1 MQTVPVFLTANEGL
15 AHGQVFEI
23 GIGERAVT
31 RYMLMSAS
39 GRDSQGIPMAIA
51 SVRTLDDESRRRLT
65 IGFNNFAHAVD
76 HYVMLIF
83 PTVVIGL
90 EVVYGRPYG
99 ELLALGTASF
109 FAFGIFSL
117 PAGWLA
123 DRWSR
128 RYMMIVFYIGCGVSC
143 AAAAIAPN
151 FIALAFALFA
161 LGVFASI
168 YHPVGTAI
176 VVAAAT
182 NRGRTLAFNGV
193 CGNIGVALAAGITAA
208 LIAWIGWRGAFLV
221 PAAVCVATGIAYLVM
236 VPDDRKH
243 AAGRS
248 AAPDV
253 RLAMWM
259 MIAVFGLFILIGTTA
274 GLVFNTMTIAL
285 PKLIDERISGI
296 SLVQVGGIATGVF
309 LCGAVAQF
317 TVGRVLE
324 KYPAHLVFAFT
335 GLMQFIGVV
344 WAVYA
349 TDYALLG
356 ALAFSMAFIYAQVT
370 VNDFVI
376 ARYTADKWRGRVYAV
391 RYFITYLISGAGITL
406 IALLHSRGGFDLVL
420 GTIAVIA
427 FGFVIGT
434 AAVALL
440 VNGVEHDSRAVQ
452 PAE

>member
-1 MQTVPVFLTANEGL
+1 MA
-15 AHGQVFEI
+15 
-23 GIGERAVT
+23 
-31 RYMLMSAS
+31 MAS
-39 GRDSQGIPMAIA
+39 PNVQAF
-51 SVRTLDDESRRRLT
+51 DDEWQRRLT

-90 EVVYGRPYG
+90 EAIYGRPYA

-128 RYMMIVFYIGCGVSC
+128 RYMMVMFYIGCGLSL
-143 AAAAIAPN
+143 AAAAASPN
-151 FIALAFALFA
+151 FIALALSLFA

-176 VVAAAT
+176 VVAAAV

-208 LIAWIGWRGAFLV
+208 LTAWIGWRGAFLV
-221 PAAVCVATGIAYLVM
+221 PAVICVITGIAYLVM
-236 VPDDRKH
+236 VPDDRAQK
-243 AAGRS
+243 AGRS
-248 AAPDV
+248 AAPEV
-253 RLAMWM
+253 RLTMGIM
-259 MIAVFGLFILIGTTA
+259 VTVFALFIVIGTTA
-274 GLVFNTMTIAL
+274 GLVFNTVTIAL
-285 PKLIDERISGI
+285 PKVVDERAGGSI
-296 SLVQVGGIATGVF
+296 SLVAVGGIATAIF
-309 LCGAVAQF
+309 LCGAIAQF
-317 TVGRVLE
+317 TVGRILE

-335 GLMQFIGVV
+335 GLLQFIGVV
-344 WAVYA
+344 WVAYA
-349 TDYALLG
+349 TGYALLA
-356 ALAFSMAFIYAQVT
+356 ALAFAMAFIYAQVT

-376 ARYTADKWRGRVYAV
+376 ARYTADAWRARIYAV
-391 RYFITYLISGAGITL
+391 RYFITYLISGAAITM
-406 IALLHSRGGFDLVL
+406 IAFLHSRGGFDLVL
-420 GTIAVIA
+420 TVTAVIA
-427 FGFVIGT
+427 LGFLFGT

-440 VNGVEHDSRAVQ
+440 VNGVERDMQAAQ

>member
-1 MQTVPVFLTANEGL
+1 MSTTTA
-15 AHGQVFEI
+15 QI
-23 GIGERAVT
+23 
-31 RYMLMSAS
+31 
-39 GRDSQGIPMAIA
+39 
-51 SVRTLDDESRRRLT
+51 LDDTSRRRLT

-90 EVVYGRPYG
+90 EAVYGRPYS

-128 RYMMIVFYIGCGVSC
+128 RYMMVAFYIGCGLSL
-143 AAAAIAPN
+143 AAAALSPN
-151 FIALAFALFA
+151 FVALAVSLFA

-193 CGNIGVALAAGITAA
+193 CGNLGVSLAAGITAA

-221 PAAVCVATGIAYLVM
+221 PALICVATGIAYFVM
-236 VPDDRKH
+236 VPDDRSQKG
-243 AAGRS
+243 GRN
-248 AAPDV
+248 AAPEV
-253 RLAMWM
+253 RLALGI
-259 MIAVFGLFILIGTTA
+259 MIAVFALFILIGTTA
-274 GLVFNTMTIAL
+274 GLVFNTITIAL
-285 PKLIDERISGI
+285 PKVIDERIGNSI
-296 SLVQVGGIATGVF
+296 SLVAVGSIATGVF
-309 LCGAVAQF
+309 LCGAVAQLA
-317 TVGRVLE
+317 VGRIIE
-324 KYPAHLVFAFT
+324 RYPAHLVFAFT

-344 WAVYA
+344 WVAYA
-349 TDYALLG
+349 TGYALLA
-356 ALAFSMAFIYAQVT
+356 ALAFAMAFIYAQVT

-376 ARYTADKWRGRVYAV
+376 ARYTADAWRGRVYAV
-391 RYFITYLISGAGITL
+391 RYFITYLISGAAISM
-406 IALLHSRGGFDLVL
+406 IALLYSRGGFDLVL
-420 GTIAVIA
+420 TVTAVIA
-427 FGFVIGT
+427 LGFVIGT
-434 AAVALL
+434 ALVAVL
-440 VNGVEHDSRAVQ
+440 VNGVERNVQAPQ